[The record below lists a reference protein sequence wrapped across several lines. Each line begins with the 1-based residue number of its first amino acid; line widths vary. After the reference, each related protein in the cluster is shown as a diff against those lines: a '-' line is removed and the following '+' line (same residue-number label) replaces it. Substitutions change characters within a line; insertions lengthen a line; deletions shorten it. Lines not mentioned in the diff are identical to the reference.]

1 MKGILQISPLH
12 SPPTIVQNEIQS
24 AGLMKLLSQL
34 VELHVTPTTSP
45 DIHSLALNKVS
56 FYDRPQPDYASGN
69 SVSATETTVSF
80 TSSSD
85 GVWVNAVLDY
95 GIEFSNVSTASLSF
109 GDTIFSLASIIPSKD
124 KQVTD
129 KWIIQWKITS

>member
-1 MKGILQISPLH
+1 MKGLLQISSLH
-12 SPPTIVQNEIQS
+12 SPPTIIQNEIQS

-34 VELHVTPTTSP
+34 VDVTSTTPP
-45 DIHSLALNKVS
+45 DIHSLALNKVV
-56 FYDRPQPDYASGN
+56 FYDTAQPDYASGA
-69 SVSATETTVSF
+69 SVEATETTVLF
-80 TSSSD
+80 TSSPD

-129 KWIIQWKITS
+129 KWIIQWKIIS